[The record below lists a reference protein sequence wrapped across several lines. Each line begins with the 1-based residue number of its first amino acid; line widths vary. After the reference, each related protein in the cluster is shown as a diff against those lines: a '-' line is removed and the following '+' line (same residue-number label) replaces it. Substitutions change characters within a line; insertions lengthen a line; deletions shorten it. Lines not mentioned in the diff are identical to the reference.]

1 MNNKILLSTDTMS
14 SYGLDM
20 IFEMAKKCWY
30 DGIDLAVRKGFDAWN
45 ENYVR
50 ALVKK
55 HELPVYSL
63 QTSSSLNSKE
73 LNKVLDLCVAT
84 NCDLVTINAPKFF
97 DFKAYSFIAN
107 NIGEYQHQNPDLH
120 FAIINPEDNNIFA
133 LPIPAY
139 RFSNVVD
146 IVKRYNCAL
155 ALDIANM
162 DIEDLEG
169 NFANKLDDFA
179 PYLALVYVS
188 DKSKSGKTHLLPG
201 EGILQLPSFL
211 QKLRKAW
218 YARPFSVKLDLTKDE
233 LADADKVELLLTK
246 TKEYIQKYAA

>member
-1 MNNKILLSTDTMS
+1 M
-14 SYGLDM
+14 
-20 IFEMAKKCWY
+20 
-30 DGIDLAVRKGFDAWN
+30 
-45 ENYVR
+45 
-50 ALVKK
+50 VKK

-211 QKLRKAW
+211 QKLRKA
-218 YARPFSVKLDLTKDE
+218 
-233 LADADKVELLLTK
+233 
-246 TKEYIQKYAA
+246 